1 MKNIHVLPTDKPSR
15 LWTNNLKRR
24 FELDE
29 FPSQHPT
36 GIAKN
41 IYITNSEE
49 IKANVYALINGVLCK
64 TEIKEGKIVSRQLSG
79 GATMDICK
87 SEYLEVI
94 LTDNKDLINDGVQKI
109 DNEFLEWFVKNQ
121 SCEFVEVNKMCYG
134 ALTGFSNSG
143 YKIIIPKKEQ
153 NKQMYS
159 EEDMREAFENGVAS
173 GKYQQEYGLKG
184 SMDFNYFIEQFK
196 NK

>member
-1 MKNIHVLPTDKPSR
+1 MRNLHLIGTDKPSW
-15 LWTNNLKRR
+15 LIYNELGYGMFTNEFTKSD
-24 FELDE
+24 LDLIQAQ
-29 FPSQHPT
+29 FQ
-36 GIAKN
+36 N
-41 IYITNSEE
+41 IYITNDE
-49 IKANVYALINGVLCK
+49 
-64 TEIKEGKIVSRQLSG
+64 EIKEGDWFTDDNNSLKRSYKLSHVQFANPKKI
-79 GATMDICK
+79 I
-87 SEYLEVI
+87 I
-94 LTDNKDLINDGVQKI
+94 TDNKDLIKDGVQAI
-109 DNEFLEWFVKNQ
+109 PDEFLEWFIQNQ
-121 SCEFVEVNKMCYG
+121 SCERVEVNKMCYG